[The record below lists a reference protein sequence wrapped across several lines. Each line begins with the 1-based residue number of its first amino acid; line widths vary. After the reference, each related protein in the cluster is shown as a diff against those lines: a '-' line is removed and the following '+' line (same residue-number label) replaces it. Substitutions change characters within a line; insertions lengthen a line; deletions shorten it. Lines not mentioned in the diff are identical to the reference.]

1 MTIYFIRNKMAIT
14 KTTEIASINISVPDL
29 HMFVTYRDILDD
41 PDDTTL
47 PLVAQRRTGF
57 SKFSPHPTD
66 PESEEVP
73 TDMSDADSLVQSIA
87 AAIWEYE

>member
-14 KTTEIASINISVPDL
+14 KTTELASINITLSDL
-29 HMFVTYRDILDD
+29 HINVTHRDIIDD
-41 PDDTTL
+41 PEDSSLPITL
-47 PLVAQRRTGF
+47 TRSTGF

-66 PESEEVP
+66 PELEEVP
-73 TDMSDADSLVQSIA
+73 TDMSDADAIVQSIA